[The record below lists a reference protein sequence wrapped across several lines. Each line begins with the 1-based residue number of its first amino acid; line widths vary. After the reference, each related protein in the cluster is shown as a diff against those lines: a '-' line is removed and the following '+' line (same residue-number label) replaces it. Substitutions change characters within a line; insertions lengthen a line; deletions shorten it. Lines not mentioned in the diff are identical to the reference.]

1 MSVEDVLARVAR
13 FRQPDHDDGEPVVK
27 VRDLVVR
34 YDQQVV
40 LNGIDM
46 DVRRGEIVT
55 ILGGSGSG
63 KSTLLRAILGLLT
76 PVRGDARVLD
86 VDLSS
91 ASPAERDAVYR
102 NLGMVYQGGA
112 LFSSMTVFDN
122 VALPLREHTDL
133 DPEII
138 RIAVRMKLGVVG
150 LAGFENRFPSEL
162 SGGQRKRVAF
172 ARAIAV
178 DPPLLFADE
187 PSAGLDPR
195 IGRGLDDLIRRLC
208 RAFNMAV
215 VVVTHEMESVE
226 VIADR
231 IVMLGAQPGGAKV
244 LFTGTYAEMQACPDP
259 EVQAFLQRKALQEPR
274 TEAVEILKQLVGE
287 D

>member
-13 FRQPDHDDGEPVVK
+13 FREPGADAGEPVVE
-27 VRDLVVR
+27 VRDLVAR

-40 LNGIDM
+40 LNGIDL
-46 DVRRGEIVT
+46 DVRRGEIVA

-63 KSTLLRAILGLLT
+63 KSTLLRAMVGLLQ
-76 PVRGDARVLD
+76 PVSGTARVLG
-86 VDLSS
+86 VDMST
-91 ASPAERDAVYR
+91 APAEERDAVYR

-133 DPEII
+133 ASDII
-138 RIAVRMKLGVVG
+138 NIAVRMKLGVVG
-150 LAGFENRFPSEL
+150 LSGFERRFPSEL

-215 VVVTHEMESVE
+215 VVVTHEMESVR

-231 IVMLGAQPGGAKV
+231 IIMLGAQPGGARA
-244 LFTGTYAEMQACPDP
+244 LFTGTYAEMEACTDP

>member
-1 MSVEDVLARVAR
+1 MSVKDIQARVAR
-13 FRQPDHDDGEPVVK
+13 YHEPGNHDDEPVVA

-34 YDQQVV
+34 YGPQVV
-40 LNGIDM
+40 LNGIDL
-46 DVRRGEIVT
+46 DVRRGEIVV

-63 KSTLLRAILGLLT
+63 KSTLLRAILGLV
-76 PVRGDARVLD
+76 PVARGQAHVLG
-86 VDLSS
+86 VDLGT
-91 ASPAERDAVYR
+91 APERERNEVYR
-102 NLGMVYQGGA
+102 HLGIVYQGGA

-122 VALPLREHTDL
+122 VALPLREHTELAPD
-133 DPEII
+133 IVK
-138 RIAVRMKLGVVG
+138 IAVRMKLGVVG
-150 LAGFENRFPSEL
+150 LAGFENRFPNEL

-178 DPPLLFADE
+178 DPPILFADE

-208 RAFNMAV
+208 RAFHMAV
-215 VVVTHEMESVE
+215 VVVTHEMESVS

-231 IVMLGAQPGGAKV
+231 IVMLGAQPGGARV
-244 LFTGTYAEMQACPDP
+244 IFSGTYAEMQECPDP

-274 TEAVEILKQLVGE
+274 TEAVEVLKQLVGE

>member
-1 MSVEDVLARVAR
+1 MSVEDVLTRVAR
-13 FRQPDHDDGEPVVK
+13 FRQPNHDDGEPVVQ

-76 PVRGDARVLD
+76 PVSGSARVLG

-91 ASPAERDAVYR
+91 ASDVERNAVYR

-244 LFTGTYAEMQACPDP
+244 LFTGTYPEMQACQDP